1 MLLERLI
8 ARLVVTRDHLIAR
21 KGEQLPI
28 SDTNGC
34 RGRGSRILE
43 GTSAAAWGG
52 SGHIDRRYISDKED
66 KMNGEA
72 KLNFQVR

>member
-1 MLLERLI
+1 M
-8 ARLVVTRDHLIAR
+8 TRDHLIAR
-21 KGEQLPI
+21 KGELLPI
-28 SDTNGC
+28 FDTNGC

-52 SGHIDRRYISDKED
+52 SGHIRIHIHISDKED

>member
-1 MLLERLI
+1 MV
-8 ARLVVTRDHLIAR
+8 ARQQHASRKVNSQVGGDQRRDHLIAR

-52 SGHIDRRYISDKED
+52 SGHIR
-66 KMNGEA
+66 
-72 KLNFQVR
+72 